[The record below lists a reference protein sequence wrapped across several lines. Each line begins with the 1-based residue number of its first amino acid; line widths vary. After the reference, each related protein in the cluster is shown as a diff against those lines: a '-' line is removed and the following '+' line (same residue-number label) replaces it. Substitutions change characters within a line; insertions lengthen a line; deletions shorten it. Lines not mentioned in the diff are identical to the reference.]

1 MTIAVPS
8 FQGRVSPVF
17 DVAARLVLVRM
28 ANGNSERLEVML
40 VDTEPLA
47 IVRSVADL
55 GVDVLICGAI
65 SKPLEAALVQVGVRV
80 VSEVCGSIEE
90 VIQAFHTGNLHES
103 AFQMPGCCGRRNK
116 NGTQCKRR
124 LNTK

>member
-17 DVAARLVLVRM
+17 DVAARLVLVRL
-28 ANGNSERLEVML
+28 ANGDSERLEVML

-90 VIQAFHTGNLHES
+90 VIQAFHAGNLHES

-116 NGTQCKRR
+116 NGAQCKRR